1 MRGYNDRKRDE
12 NMECEIMQVVLDAVQ
27 ENFEGNVIVE
37 LQSNTVDDMES
48 NISRIEQ
55 WYADWRSNNYV
66 N

>member
-1 MRGYNDRKRDE
+1 
-12 NMECEIMQVVLDAVQ
+12 VLDAVQ